1 MCCQDILDRL
11 GTAGPLS
18 SRELPDTCVA
28 PWASAGW
35 TNNRN
40 VKQLLEFVVKRGDQR
55 SNVQVLFWAIAVC
68 RL

>member
-1 MCCQDILDRL
+1 M
-11 GTAGPLS
+11 
-18 SRELPDTCVA
+18 A

-55 SNVQVLFWAIAVC
+55 SNVQVLLWAIDVC